1 METRD
6 LDASSFL
13 ASSKLGC
20 TTGLG
25 KKTCVLL
32 MIPPLLLDLWNYNNG
47 MTCYYEISREYY
59 ILLRHP
65 TFCRCLS
72 IRRHKRHKRPCIS
85 YSGSSATF
93 HPLLIGDLVFKLNP
107 GPTGIRRIPAIVSS
121 RDVNVNNN
129 TAASTG
135 VCRNIKNLIRITC
148 CHNNPTPQ
156 RPLNFCLWNCQSV
169 RNKTAVLQE
178 YLCSNKIDVC
188 ALTETWLSSDD
199 EAVRA
204 ECTPIGYMF
213 HDQIRS
219 QRGGGG
225 IALLSLTE
233 LSVTFHTAGEKTSFE
248 FAEYIVISGS
258 NKVKVAIIYQ
268 TPYSEKHPVT
278 VSTFLGEF
286 TEYLESTVLSSE
298 RLLIVGDMNIH
309 VNVPDDPD
317 AFKFLD
323 LLECMGLTQHVIAP
337 THRSG
342 HTLDLI
348 ITRDLDGLVQTT
360 PISDSFLSDH
370 CTVLSELTLRMPAT
384 TVEEICYRKTK
395 AIDIESFKDD
405 LRESRLCQNPPDE
418 ITDLVSCYGSTM
430 TSLLDKHAPLQKKTI
445 TVRPRVPWFKNEI
458 KEAKRL
464 RRRYERIWRRTGL
477 ESDRVNFIKARNHTN
492 HIIEQARR
500 DYYFNLINE
509 NDCDQRKLLK
519 TASALLGGSS
529 QEKYPKHSD
538 PTLLANDFGRF
549 FIQKIDV
556 ICSKL
561 DRIDSSLNH
570 PHHSIG
576 SSIQES
582 SFAGTPFNN
591 FQPISS
597 EGIKKLVLNAPN
609 KTCDNDPIPTKIVK
623 DCINE
628 LLPTISNMVNLSLSS
643 GHFPDIWKEGL
654 VRPKLKNAN
663 MDLIKK
669 NYRPVSNLAFL
680 SKITEKAAALQ
691 ISDHVSSNQ
700 MFPEFQSA
708 YRKNHS
714 TETALLR
721 MRNDILVNM
730 NKQQVT
736 LLVFLDL
743 SAAFDTVDHDIL
755 LRLLEYKFGIKDQA
769 VTWFKS
775 YLSNRSQRIVIGS
788 AKSDS
793 F

>member
-1 METRD
+1 M
-6 LDASSFL
+6 
-13 ASSKLGC
+13 
-20 TTGLG
+20 TG
-25 KKTCVLL
+25 
-32 MIPPLLLDLWNYNNG
+32 
-47 MTCYYEISREYY
+47 
-59 ILLRHP
+59 
-65 TFCRCLS
+65 
-72 IRRHKRHKRPCIS
+72 
-85 YSGSSATF
+85 
-93 HPLLIGDLVFKLNP
+93 
-107 GPTGIRRIPAIVSS
+107 
-121 RDVNVNNN
+121 
-129 TAASTG
+129 
-135 VCRNIKNLIRITC
+135 
-148 CHNNPTPQ
+148 
-156 RPLNFCLWNCQSV
+156 
-169 RNKTAVLQE
+169 
-178 YLCSNKIDVC
+178 
-188 ALTETWLSSDD
+188 
-199 EAVRA
+199 
-204 ECTPIGYMF
+204 
-213 HDQIRS
+213 
-219 QRGGGG
+219 
-225 IALLSLTE
+225 
-233 LSVTFHTAGEKTSFE
+233 
-248 FAEYIVISGS
+248 
-258 NKVKVAIIYQ
+258 
-268 TPYSEKHPVT
+268 
-278 VSTFLGEF
+278 
-286 TEYLESTVLSSE
+286 
-298 RLLIVGDMNIH
+298 
-309 VNVPDDPD
+309 
-317 AFKFLD
+317 
-323 LLECMGLTQHVIAP
+323 
-337 THRSG
+337 
-342 HTLDLI
+342 
-348 ITRDLDGLVQTT
+348 
-360 PISDSFLSDH
+360 
-370 CTVLSELTLRMPAT
+370 
-384 TVEEICYRKTK
+384 
-395 AIDIESFKDD
+395 
-405 LRESRLCQNPPDE
+405 
-418 ITDLVSCYGSTM
+418 
-430 TSLLDKHAPLQKKTI
+430 LLDKRAPLQKKTI

-458 KEAKRL
+458 KEAMCL

-509 NDCDQRKLLK
+509 NDCDQRKLFK

-538 PTLLANDFGRF
+538 PTLLVNDFGRF

-609 KTCDNDPIPTKIVK
+609 KIVK

-628 LLPTISNMVNLSLSS
+628 LLPTISNMANLSLSS

-708 YRKNHS
+708 YRKNRS

-755 LRLLEYKFGIKDQA
+755 LQRLEYKFGIKDQA

-788 AKSDS
+788 TKSDS
-793 F
+793 FDLKFGVPQGSYIGPMLFSLYTSELFDVISQHLPTAHSYADDTGIYLAFNPNDDSNQDAAIAAMEACLCDIRNWMINDKLMISDSKTEFMLIGTKAQLQKTKRATLTIGESIISPNTEPLRNLGAWFDCNFEW